1 MNIRLRNIL
10 KIEHADIKLGGL
22 TVLAGENN
30 SGKSTVGRIL
40 FSLIKAHNNTNRATP
55 ERVKPIIRDNLFLI
69 RRLFSRF
76 DYTPDILKNNASLSA
91 RLIKEPDFVVPL
103 MATLQDEASRLDLI
117 GSQLTSLQKYCNNIR
132 IALLETSDSQLAF
145 KNELNAILR
154 NEFQESILSH
164 GTTEGH
170 ILFHDDTTDADGTD
184 INVNFRNC
192 EISDIKLWGNS
203 SLEDATYIE
212 SPLFLQILN
221 LLRSSALD
229 PFPYRTSHLHPS
241 NRENVP
247 YHLSDMADKLMSE
260 PESRIN
266 FSGNDLSALEQDLRR
281 TIGGE
286 FNIDPATHNLTFNEG
301 SHALPPISVAAGIKS
316 LGVLLQLIRTGYINP
331 FSVLIWDE
339 PEIHLHPEWQ
349 LVFCET
355 VVRLVKSNVP
365 VIISSHSP
373 YLIQGIRYYA
383 AAYGIE
389 DITSY
394 YFAAQQHESGLSVF
408 ENVTNDLNRV
418 FSQLAGPLQQ
428 IMNVDE
434 ARNSKIDSL

>member
-1 MNIRLRNIL
+1 MNLRLRNIL
-10 KIEHADIKLGGL
+10 KVEHADIKLGGL

-40 FSLIKAHNNTNRATP
+40 FSLIKAHNNTMRATP
-55 ERVKPIIRDNLFLI
+55 ERVKPIIRDNLLLI

-76 DYTPDILKNNASLSA
+76 GHDLEFLNNTVSLS
-91 RLIKEPDFVVPL
+91 
-103 MATLQDEASRLDLI
+103 
-117 GSQLTSLQKYCNNIR
+117 SQLIINPGDAEHLISTLHDKALQVGLISSEMAKLQKYCNHIR
-132 IALLETSDSQLAF
+132 IALLETSDSKLAF
-145 KNELNAILR
+145 KNELDSILQ
-154 NEFQESILSH
+154 NEFQENILSY
-164 GTTEGH
+164 GTTDGE
-170 ILFHDDTTDADGTD
+170 IFFHDDTADADGKDLNICIQDGAIQKITQ
-184 INVNFRNC
+184 C
-192 EISDIKLWGNS
+192 GNS

-221 LLRSSALD
+221 LLRSSAFD
-229 PFPYRTSHLHPS
+229 PFPYRTSRLRQS

-247 YHLSDMADKLMSE
+247 YHLSDMADKLLSDSE
-260 PESRIN
+260 PRLN
-266 FSGNDLSALEQDLRR
+266 MFGNDLFALEHDLREI
-281 TIGGE
+281 IGGE
-286 FNIDPATHNLTFNEG
+286 FNVDATTRTLTFDEG
-301 SHALPPISVAAGIKS
+301 SHSLPPISVAAGIKS
-316 LGVLLQLIRTGYINP
+316 IGVLLQLIRTGYINP
-331 FSVLIWDE
+331 FSILIWDE

-355 VVRLVKSNVP
+355 VVRLVKGNVP

-394 YFAAQQHESGLSVF
+394 YFAAPQPSSGLSLF
-408 ENVTNDLNRV
+408 EDVTNDLNRV
-418 FSQLAGPLQQ
+418 FSKLAGPLQQ

-434 ARNSKIDSL
+434 ARNSKIDCL